1 MKSHVRSPFL
11 SRMLLVFTRMNVIP
25 ELYFVGL
32 TGLLL
37 CVLTG
42 FCLCVLTGF
51 WFGVAFGDVPVPLGG
66 FGGSPRGQAEVVAL
80 ANAGRHQN
88 LSESR
93 AQSQALLLL

>member
-1 MKSHVRSPFL
+1 MKPHVRSPFL
-11 SRMLLVFTRMNVIP
+11 SRMLLSLIVA
-25 ELYFVGL
+25 FVGL

-51 WFGVAFGDVPVPLGG
+51 WFGVVFGDVPVLLGG
-66 FGGSPRGQAEVVAL
+66 FGGSPRGQTEAVAL

-93 AQSQALLLL
+93 AQGQALLLL